1 MKNVTCG
8 LITILLMVISFAVAR
23 SLPNNYMASEQHA
36 TGENLRLARDADDS
50 TNKTD
55 NADPMVDQDQFMT
68 EIANLSMPNY
78 LKELFINL
86 THSNKM
92 HDPSENDKVNTIRSY
107 ENQAKSKWDYCTHII
122 IS

>member
-1 MKNVTCG
+1 
-8 LITILLMVISFAVAR
+8 
-23 SLPNNYMASEQHA
+23 MASEQHV

-50 TNKTD
+50 TSKTD
-55 NADPMVDQDQFMT
+55 NADPMVDQDQFMA